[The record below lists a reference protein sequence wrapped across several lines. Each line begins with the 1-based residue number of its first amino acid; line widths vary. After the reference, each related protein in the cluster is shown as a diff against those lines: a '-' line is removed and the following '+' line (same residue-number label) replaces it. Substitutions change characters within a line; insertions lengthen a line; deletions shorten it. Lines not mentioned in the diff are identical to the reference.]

1 MFSNLVFLWGF
12 CVCKCVCVCVCVC
25 VCLHLCLFFLWLCF
39 FLFGLLHFGLF
50 VSIFSSLILFFDA
63 CLFSDVREKESGLE
77 ESGFGWVERWGAS
90 GRNWGTGNCNH
101 NILYEK
107 VFFN

>member
-1 MFSNLVFLWGF
+1 MLLFLDCTRPDISFPLGIN
-12 CVCKCVCVCVCVC
+12 
-25 VCLHLCLFFLWLCF
+25 WLCF

-63 CLFSDVREKESGLE
+63 CLFSDVREKERGLE

-101 NILYEK
+101 NILYK
-107 VFFN
+107 KIHF